1 MCLCLC
7 RGRGV
12 YWPSPCTI
20 HIQVSDTWTD
30 FLDTFFDIFISMST
44 DWTSISKE
52 CYGQICWGKPDTTG
66 YGNGS
71 TDLPGT
77 YYSSD
82 APLHCPLSNMLT
94 QSPLLP
100 SYNVHVLGHTWFN
113 LFSILSKTRSQHS
126 DGAYE
131 LQLLFSI
138 SDFKAAWSK
147 FFNNKAESN
156 NFSWRQLL
164 LKNYKL
170 FTK

>member
-30 FLDTFFDIFISMST
+30 FFDTFFDIFISMST

-113 LFSILSKTRSQHS
+113 LFSILFVLCSRSIVMGHTS
-126 DGAYE
+126 CNCYSVYPI
-131 LQLLFSI
+131 LKLLDPIFLI
-138 SDFKAAWSK
+138 TKLNQITFHED
-147 FFNNKAESN
+147 
-156 NFSWRQLL
+156 NFS
-164 LKNYKL
+164 
-170 FTK
+170 